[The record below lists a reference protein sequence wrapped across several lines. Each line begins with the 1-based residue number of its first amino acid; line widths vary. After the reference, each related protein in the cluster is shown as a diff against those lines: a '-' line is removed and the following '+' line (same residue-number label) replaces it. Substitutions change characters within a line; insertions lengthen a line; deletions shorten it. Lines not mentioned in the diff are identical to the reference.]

1 MNNVTS
7 CRFCDSVWQLL
18 LKNVEFVSSTG
29 QPVVKVD
36 GKVRRE
42 DLNIQ
47 TSHHS
52 FQVKIVACDARKLD
66 DRR

>member
-1 MNNVTS
+1 M
-7 CRFCDSVWQLL
+7 WQLL

-47 TSHHS
+47 TSHQS